1 MNKYEKE
8 FLNYLK
14 FTCNYSEYTIKSYKR
29 DVDNFDDFMFQ
40 NNYTLEEVDREFIRG
55 YLNYQLLDKKLD
67 KRSIKRS
74 TSGLRHYF
82 NFLVENG
89 YLINNPFLLVKGM
102 KNVNKLPEVLY
113 DNQVD
118 ELLKLNS
125 ARTDKLMSRDQAILE
140 LMLSSGLR
148 NSEVCNIKT
157 TDINFSDRYI
167 KVLGKGRKERLV
179 PFNQGA
185 RTWMMTY
192 AKTLRKEL
200 LLNKKQPGQNN
211 YFFLNRFGE
220 KISERGLQTIMKTI
234 VKKTGCSIDLY
245 PHLLRHTFATSL
257 LDGGA
262 DLRIIQEILGHESI
276 NTTQVYTHVSK
287 EALVEEYNKYFPT
300 DVLYSASSLKKKNDD
315 GSE

>member
-14 FTCNYSEYTIKSYKR
+14 FNCNYSEYTIKAYKR

-40 NNYTLEEVDREFIRG
+40 NNYTLEEVDRDFIRG

-89 YLINNPFLLVKGM
+89 HLVNNPFLLVKGM
-102 KNVNKLPEVLY
+102 KSENKLPEVLY
-113 DNQVD
+113 DKQVD
-118 ELLKLNS
+118 ELLDLNS
-125 ARTDKLMSRDQAILE
+125 KRTDKLMPRDQAILE

-157 TDINFSDRYI
+157 TDINFSDRYV
-167 KVLGKGRKERLV
+167 KVVGKGRKERLV
-179 PFNQGA
+179 PFNQRA
-185 RTWMMTY
+185 KTWMLNY
-192 AKTLRKEL
+192 AKTLRREL
-200 LLNKKQPGQNN
+200 FANRKQQGPNN

-234 VKKTGCSIDLY
+234 VKKTGSSIDLY

-287 EALVEEYNKYFPT
+287 ETLVEEYNKYFPT
-300 DVLYSASSLKKKNDD
+300 DILYAASNLSKKKND
-315 GSE
+315 GNE